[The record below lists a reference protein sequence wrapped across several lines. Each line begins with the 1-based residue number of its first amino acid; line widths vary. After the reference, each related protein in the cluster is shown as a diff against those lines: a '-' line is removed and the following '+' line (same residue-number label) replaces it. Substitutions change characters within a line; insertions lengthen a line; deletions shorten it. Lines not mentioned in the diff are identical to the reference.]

1 MGANSTDLF
10 SPADGGRSLK
20 YPYARAK
27 SGALIT
33 AVTVT
38 VTNPKRMWDW
48 EKPVCLIPFGLLKC

>member
-1 MGANSTDLF
+1 MGTNSTDLF
-10 SPADGGRSLK
+10 SPADGGRNLK

-27 SGALIT
+27 SGTLIA

-48 EKPVCLIPFGLLKC
+48 EKTGCLIPFGLLKC